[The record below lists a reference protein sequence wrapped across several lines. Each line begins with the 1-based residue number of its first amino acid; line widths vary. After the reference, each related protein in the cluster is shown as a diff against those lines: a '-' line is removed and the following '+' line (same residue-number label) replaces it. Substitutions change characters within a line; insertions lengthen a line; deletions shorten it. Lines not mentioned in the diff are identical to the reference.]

1 MLKCFRSHKLIQGGT
16 QAVLCF
22 PQPERWFSQRLVAP
36 WLTCRLW
43 KIGYY
48 PQSHI
53 SGGREAGSMARITS
67 YLQDL
72 TTLVVKWEN
81 VPANE
86 PQSSPIEE
94 QLWVGRIRESQNKAQ
109 MCWCEKC
116 HWSMWKPGGGSSF
129 SSQIHWRPP
138 KHIPGTLSNL
148 MWCAQE
154 VQINVAST
162 E

>member
-1 MLKCFRSHKLIQGGT
+1 MLKCFRNHKLIQGGT

-22 PQPERWFSQRLVAP
+22 PQPEHWFSQWLAP
-36 WLTCRLW
+36 SLTCRLW
-43 KIGYY
+43 KTGCY

-53 SGGREAGSMARITS
+53 SRGRKAGSMARITS

-86 PQSSPIEE
+86 PQSSPMGE
-94 QLWVGRIRESQNKAQ
+94 QLWTGRNRKSQNKDQ

-129 SSQIHWRPP
+129 SSPIHLRPP
-138 KHIPGTLSNL
+138 KHIPGTLSNSI
-148 MWCAQE
+148 WYAQE
-154 VQINVAST
+154 VQRNVANT